1 MRRFNQLIAHV
12 RENRNKQYSKEV
24 EATTYKT
31 LAERHK
37 KMLGV
42 RRKNSC
48 KRRHHVLPDMDEED
62 DEEEDVC
69 SVIPEDELMLLAE
82 MIEPV

>member
-12 RENRNKQYSKEV
+12 RENRNKQYSKDV
-24 EATTYKT
+24 EASTYKT

-37 KMLGV
+37 KLLGM
-42 RRKNSC
+42 RCKNSR
-48 KRRHHVLPDMDEED
+48 KHRHHVLPDT
-62 DEEEDVC
+62 DEEEEENVC